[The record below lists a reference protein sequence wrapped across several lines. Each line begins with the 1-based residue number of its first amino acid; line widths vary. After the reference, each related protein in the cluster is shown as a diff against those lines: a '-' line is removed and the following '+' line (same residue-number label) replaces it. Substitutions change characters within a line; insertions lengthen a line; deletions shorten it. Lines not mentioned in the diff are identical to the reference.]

1 MTEAAV
7 FTNERRADTPNG
19 HVFVREIPGEDP
31 PIVLM
36 HGFPDDHRIYDKLLP
51 RLAPRR
57 AVAFDWLGY
66 GRSDR
71 SGAAGFALEDH
82 GLRTGGRARRAGHNP
97 SSTCRSR
104 RVGPDA
110 VAFAVAH
117 PERVAH
123 LVLLNTIFGHQ
134 PSLKLPEM
142 IRLLADPA
150 LTPLA
155 DAMVNDEGQR
165 LWLLQHTAT
174 QWGLDAV
181 DPQGLAIQS
190 ILPQFFGDA
199 GQPDAIAAVRAW
211 TARLFDSLDE
221 QDALV
226 DSEALG
232 QLEVPVSVIF
242 GETDRYLNPS
252 LAVEIAG
259 LFKDP
264 SFHLV
269 QNASHWPQY
278 DQPEVV
284 ADLLKAARTTR

>member
-1 MTEAAV
+1 MITGSTTSFCRGWPQGA
-7 FTNERRADTPNG
+7 
-19 HVFVREIPGEDP
+19 
-31 PIVLM
+31 
-36 HGFPDDHRIYDKLLP
+36 LLP
-51 RLAPRR
+51 STGSGTVGPIARVLPGSPLRTRAELVAVLDELGITR
-57 AVAFDWLGY
+57 AVLV
-66 GRSDR
+66 
-71 SGAAGFALEDH
+71 
-82 GLRTGGRARRAGHNP
+82 GHDA
-97 SSTCRSR
+97 S
-104 RVGPDA
+104 GPDA
-110 VAFAVAH
+110 VAFAVNH

-142 IRLLADPA
+142 IRLLADPELA
-150 LTPLA
+150 PLA

-190 ILPQFFGDA
+190 VLPQFFGDA

-211 TARLFDSLDE
+211 TAGLFGSLDQ

-232 QLEVPVSVIF
+232 ALEVPVSVIF

-259 LFKDP
+259 LFKGP

-278 DQPEVV
+278 DQSEVV
-284 ADLLKAARTTR
+284 ADLLKAARTTK